1 MKETEEKFYI
11 LNLEFQMY
19 PLILKLN
26 SSAVPTRFFAKK
38 KHKKQKQNPHKFIY
52 MLKLKYNYESDVIFR
67 FYLYFNCIQT

>member
-38 KHKKQKQNPHKFIY
+38 HKKTKTKPTQI
-52 MLKLKYNYESDVIFR
+52 
-67 FYLYFNCIQT
+67 YLYVEIEIQL

>member
-1 MKETEEKFYI
+1 MKETEENFYI

-38 KHKKQKQNPHKFIY
+38 NPQKTKTKPTQIY
-52 MLKLKYNYESDVIFR
+52 LHVEIE
-67 FYLYFNCIQT
+67 IQL

>member
-11 LNLEFQMY
+11 LNLGFQMY

-38 KHKKQKQNPHKFIY
+38 TQKTKTKPTYVEI
-52 MLKLKYNYESDVIFR
+52 E
-67 FYLYFNCIQT
+67 IQL

>member
-1 MKETEEKFYI
+1 MKETEENFYI

-38 KHKKQKQNPHKFIY
+38 NHKKQKQNPHKFIY
-52 MLKLKYNYESDVIFR
+52 MLKLKYNYESDVIVR

>member
-26 SSAVPTRFFAKK
+26 SSARFFAKK
-38 KHKKQKQNPHKFIY
+38 TQKTETKPTQI
-52 MLKLKYNYESDVIFR
+52 
-67 FYLYFNCIQT
+67 YLYVEIEIQL

>member
-1 MKETEEKFYI
+1 MKETEENFYI

-38 KHKKQKQNPHKFIY
+38 KPQKTKTKPTQI
-52 MLKLKYNYESDVIFR
+52 
-67 FYLYFNCIQT
+67 YLYVEIEIQL

>member
-11 LNLEFQMY
+11 LNIEFQMY

-38 KHKKQKQNPHKFIY
+38 TQKTKTKPTQI
-52 MLKLKYNYESDVIFR
+52 
-67 FYLYFNCIQT
+67 YLYVEIEIQL

>member
-38 KHKKQKQNPHKFIY
+38 NTKKTKTKPTQI
-52 MLKLKYNYESDVIFR
+52 
-67 FYLYFNCIQT
+67 YLYVEIEIQL